1 MRVWLALLFAVLFW
15 GCQTSEYPAPILGTA
30 YRIDRDVPTEG
41 SELRVDIFTTE
52 NECANAGIEET
63 DLCLPYA
70 DRSTGEL
77 RLAFDLRDPTTGS
90 VLFRSLDS
98 DAVAV
103 SHDSSTV
110 DDIEVIPH
118 DPVSSGQ
125 LFVLLIDGSGS
136 MYENDGERVKKV
148 YSALMTPSVIQGF
161 LPEDNGKT
169 GVVLLR
175 FSNGVVGLDG
185 ETPRVIKTKA
195 EYRKVIKEHL
205 MTPRGGFTHLYDA
218 VAYAVTEL
226 PKVTAIDRFMAV
238 KTADPTVIVL
248 TDGFNNQEAA
258 DTCGTNVS
266 RLNDLLGVM
275 HEGRRAGGVG
285 SRSTVYTVGFG
296 TRYRRGEKPDGFK
309 QVVTPTGLCGKYA
322 DQRIDGH
329 LEDYGIDHVSLSWIA
344 EAGGGVSFVKKDSKG
359 LAETFGQTSRARY
372 RWYELHYRVDSFY
385 HRRSFESKLRLND
398 VARGETTV
406 RLYPSP
412 WLDAP
417 GGHRDRGERWVT
429 ATPFRRSLAFLMP
442 LLGLLVLL
450 TYIGPAFFN
459 ARRAVFRRARPRS
472 RTPAPESANGKDA
485 V

>member
-1 MRVWLALLFAVLFW
+1 M
-15 GCQTSEYPAPILGTA
+15 
-30 YRIDRDVPTEG
+30 
-41 SELRVDIFTTE
+41 ELCI
-52 NECANAGIEET
+52 
-63 DLCLPYA
+63 PYA
-70 DRSTGEL
+70 NRSTGEL
-77 RLAFDLRDPTTGS
+77 RLSFDLRDPITNST
-90 VLFRSLDS
+90 LYRSLDS
-98 DAVAV
+98 DSVSV
-103 SHDSSTV
+103 SHDGKSME
-110 DDIEVIPH
+110 DIELIPH

-148 YSALMTPSVIQGF
+148 YSALMTKSVIDGF

-175 FSNGVVGLDG
+175 FSNGIIGLDG
-185 ETPRVIKTKA
+185 LEPRVIKTKA

-205 MTPRGGFTHLYDA
+205 LTPRGGFTHLYDA
-218 VAYAVTEL
+218 VGYTLTEL
-226 PKVTAIDRFMAV
+226 PQVTAIDRFMAV

-266 RLNDLLGVM
+266 RLNDLLTVM

-296 TRYRRGEKPDGFK
+296 RRYRKGEKPEGFK
-309 QVVTPTGLCGKYA
+309 QTVTPMGLCGKYA

-344 EAGGGVSFVKKDSKG
+344 EAGGGVSFVKQDSKG
-359 LAETFGQTSRARY
+359 LAETFGQTSRKRY

-385 HRRSFESKLRLND
+385 HRQSFETKLRLSD
-398 VARGETTV
+398 VARGETSV
-406 RLYPSP
+406 RIYPSP

-417 GGHRDRGERWVT
+417 GGVRDRGERWVT
-429 ATPFRRSLAFLMP
+429 ATSFRRSLAFLMP
-442 LLGLLVLL
+442 LLGFLVLL
-450 TYIGPAFFN
+450 TYVGPAFFN

-472 RTPAPESANGKDA
+472 RPAAPESAEDNNA